1 MYVLFYF
8 LNIYINISYLFSGAY
23 GCQAPVK
30 PPSSKLL
37 MDPVADTYRI
47 GEKLTLSCPP
57 GMILN
62 KESEVIMCI
71 NSGWSDPVLPDCK
84 DQLSSDKRKT

>member
-1 MYVLFYF
+1 
-8 LNIYINISYLFSGAY
+8 
-23 GCQAPVK
+23 
-30 PPSSKLL
+30 